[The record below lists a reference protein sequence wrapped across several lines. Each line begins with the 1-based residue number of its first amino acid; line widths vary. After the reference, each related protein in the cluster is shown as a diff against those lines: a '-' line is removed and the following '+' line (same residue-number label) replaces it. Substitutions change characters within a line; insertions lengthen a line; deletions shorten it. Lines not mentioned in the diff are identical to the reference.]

1 MGQFDDAAM
10 KAGKE
15 LSDVIQEAVDSDNR
29 FNDVFIELIEAGGE
43 IKNFVGV
50 MKENNLDKKKAIMQ
64 MFRGAMNDMVG
75 EDFSLDVPSEPG
87 SQG

>member
-15 LSDVIQEAVDSDNR
+15 LSDVIQEAIDADDR

-43 IKNFVGV
+43 IKNFVSL

-64 MFRGAMNDMVG
+64 VFRGALNDMVG
-75 EDFSLDVPSEPG
+75 EDFSLDIVAEPG
-87 SQG
+87 SQE